1 VSDELVPPGP
11 ATVHLIEELAANAW
25 PAPVTQVVGGWR
37 LRFAWGVTRRAN
49 SVLANDHHDGP
60 RLAERMELV
69 EAFYARRGQPAR
81 YQISPASRPDG
92 LDAALADRGYLG
104 RLRVLVL
111 CAPLASVLERLP
123 PPGDRVAVAGEP
135 DAAWLETLR
144 ALLGYYGDGAA
155 VRRTLRGIG
164 PPAGYAAVRQD
175 GRPLAIG
182 RAVAERG
189 FAGVFGMATLPEAR
203 RRGLGT
209 AVLAAL
215 ADWAAGQGATRLYLQ
230 VDDDNAGAMRL
241 YRRAGFEA
249 VYAYH
254 YRERPS

>member
-1 VSDELVPPGP
+1 MSDELAPPDP

-49 SVLANDHHDGP
+49 SVLANDHHGGP

-69 EAFYARRGQPAR
+69 EAFYARRGLPAR
-81 YQISPASRPDG
+81 YQISPASRPGG
-92 LDAALADRGYLG
+92 LDAALADRGYLR

-123 PPGDRVAVAGEP
+123 PPGDRVALAGEP
-135 DAAWLETLR
+135 DADWLETLR
-144 ALLGYYGDGAA
+144 ALLGYYGDGSA
-155 VRRTLRGIG
+155 VRRTLRGVG
-164 PPAGYAAVRQD
+164 PPSAYAAIRRH

-189 FAGVFGMATLPEAR
+189 FAGVYGMATLPEAR
-203 RRGLGT
+203 GQGLGT
-209 AVLAAL
+209 AVLATL
-215 ADWAAGQGATRLYLQ
+215 AEWAADHGATRLYLQ
-230 VDDDNAGAMRL
+230 VDHDNAGAVRL
-241 YRRAGFEA
+241 YRHAGFEA

-254 YRERPS
+254 YREVDP

>member
-1 VSDELVPPGP
+1 VSGELVPPEP

-49 SVLANDHHDGP
+49 SVLANDYHGGP
-60 RLAERMELV
+60 HLAERMELV
-69 EAFYARRGQPAR
+69 EAFYARRGLPAR
-81 YQISPASRPDG
+81 YQISPTSRPRG
-92 LDAALADRGYLG
+92 LDAALGDRGYRR

-111 CAPLASVLERLP
+111 CAPLATVLERLP
-123 PPGDRVAVAGEP
+123 PPGGRVEVAGEP
-135 DAAWLETLR
+135 DAAWLATLR

-164 PPAGYAAVRQD
+164 PPAGYAAVRRD

-189 FAGVFGMATLPEAR
+189 FAGVFSMATLPEAR
-203 RRGLGT
+203 GRGLGT

-215 ADWAAGQGATRLYLQ
+215 AGWAAGHGATRLYLQ
-230 VDDDNAGAMRL
+230 VDDDNAGAIRL
-241 YRRAGFEA
+241 YGRAGFEA
-249 VYAYH
+249 AYAYH
-254 YRERPS
+254 YRETPR

>member
-1 VSDELVPPGP
+1 
-11 ATVHLIEELAANAW
+11 
-25 PAPVTQVVGGWR
+25 
-37 LRFAWGVTRRAN
+37 
-49 SVLANDHHDGP
+49 VLANDLQGGP

-69 EAFYARRGQPAR
+69 EAFYARHGLPAR

-92 LDAALADRGYLG
+92 LAAALAERGYLR
-104 RLRVLVL
+104 RLQVLVL
-111 CAPLASVLERLP
+111 CAPLAEVLERLP
-123 PPGDRVAVAGEP
+123 PPGGRVALAGEP

-144 ALLGYYGDGAA
+144 ALLGYYGDGTA
-155 VRRTLRGIG
+155 VRRILRGIG
-164 PPAGYAAVRQD
+164 PPAAYAFAGA

-203 RRGLGT
+203 GQGLGT

-215 ADWAAGQGATRLYLQ
+215 AGWAAGHGATRLYLQ
-230 VDDDNAGAMRL
+230 VDHDNAGAVRL

-254 YRERPS
+254 YRENAPSG